1 MLSSFNV
8 WHARLCH
15 INKCVFI
22 GYAKNSKAY
31 RFYDLENKVI
41 IESNDVDFFKDKFSF
56 KSRNSGAQIFK
67 LVGAQVQI
75 VYLQLGSK
83 PKKRK

>member
-1 MLSSFNV
+1 MNKNLSFAYMLSSFNV

-41 IESNDVDFFKDKFSF
+41 IESNDIDFFEDRFPL
-56 KSRNSGAQIFK
+56 NLEI
-67 LVGAQVQI
+67 VGA
-75 VYLQLGSK
+75 
-83 PKKRK
+83 